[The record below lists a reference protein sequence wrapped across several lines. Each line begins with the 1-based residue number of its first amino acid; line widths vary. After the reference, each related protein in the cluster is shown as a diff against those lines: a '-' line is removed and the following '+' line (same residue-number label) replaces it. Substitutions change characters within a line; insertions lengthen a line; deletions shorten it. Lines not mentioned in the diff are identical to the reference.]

1 MAPSIALADSE
12 VPTAHRRRRWRRLPF
27 VSLAVIALIVAI
39 AVAAPVVAPTDP
51 NRQQLRS
58 RLQPPLSGPG
68 DALRVFGTDQL
79 GRDVLSRVMW
89 GARVSLFVS
98 AVSVAVAGLLG
109 FVIGAVTGFFGGAI
123 DAVLMRLIDLQ
134 LAFPFILLVMAI
146 IALLGPTMTNII
158 AVFIVTSWP
167 TYARVVR
174 ASVLTTKT
182 QDFVAS
188 ARAVGNPAWRVLFR
202 HIAPNV
208 VTPVII
214 IASFE
219 MSRMIILESAIGFLG
234 LGIPPPTSTWG
245 NMLADGRAYIVDA
258 WWLTILPGAVIMLT
272 TAAINFTADGIRDV
286 LDPRFIE

>member
-1 MAPSIALADSE
+1 MAASIALTDSDATT
-12 VPTAHRRRRWRRLPF
+12 VPRRRRWRRLPF
-27 VSLAVIALIVAI
+27 VSLTVIALIVAI
-39 AVAAPVVAPTDP
+39 AVTAPVVAPADP

-58 RLQPPLSGPG
+58 RLQPPLSGPV
-68 DALRVFGTDQL
+68 DTLRVFGTDQL

-98 AVSVAVAGLLG
+98 AVSVAVAGLVG
-109 FVIGAVTGFFGGAI
+109 FVIGAMTGFFGGAI

-174 ASVLTTKT
+174 ASVLVTKT

-234 LGIPPPTSTWG
+234 LGIPPPTPTWG

-258 WWLTILPGAVIMLT
+258 WWLTVLPGAVIMLT